1 MMKLLYGTFITQ
13 YTYIIAYLSM
23 SIACNKS
30 LKVSP
35 SNAYCHCV
43 TLKTLKT
50 LACYAVLQLWQLTFT
65 VWICFAHEN
74 MKKVLKSWIF
84 LAELKTFSL
93 IQ

>member
-1 MMKLLYGTFITQ
+1 
-13 YTYIIAYLSM
+13 M

-43 TLKTLKT
+43 TLKT

-74 MKKVLKSWIF
+74 MKKVLKSRIL

-93 IQ
+93 IMLWLPWQPIRPKQ

>member
-43 TLKTLKT
+43 TLKTL
-50 LACYAVLQLWQLTFT
+50 ACYAVLQLWQLTFT

-74 MKKVLKSWIF
+74 MKKFLKSTLSPWLTRIRF
-84 LAELKTFSL
+84 TVRP
-93 IQ
+93 